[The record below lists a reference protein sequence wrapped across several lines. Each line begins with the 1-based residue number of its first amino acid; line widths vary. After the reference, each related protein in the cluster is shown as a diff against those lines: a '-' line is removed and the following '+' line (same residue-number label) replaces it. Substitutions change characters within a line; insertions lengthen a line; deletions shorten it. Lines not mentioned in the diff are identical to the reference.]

1 MLFGVTFIDFL
12 LGPLEFAREAAWLRL
27 LFMMPPIIAALG
39 LTCYKRALWARQL
52 AGIAVGVSVCAT
64 STAIAAMATTLDQPT
79 VAGSYFIVIVFGYF
93 FLGLRYQLAAIMATV
108 LVLAYIPI
116 ALLSGAQDAGAVH
129 NGYYLLVM
137 NIICAA
143 GARQLELARRR
154 DFLNSSVLTYRANH
168 DALSGLPNR
177 RAFDE
182 YLQNAWTQSGETQA
196 SLAVLLLD
204 IDHFKAYNDHYG
216 HQRGDEAI
224 TRVGQVIRNALERP
238 QDFAARYGGEE
249 FAVVLIDTGLD
260 SARAL
265 GEKLRQQLF
274 DENIPH
280 AAAASSDR
288 ITVSVGASQV
298 VPRSG
303 DSGRAAL
310 IKMADQALYTAKQ
323 QGRNCVVAT
332 RHSAFEGHASVGSPG
347 AIPAHPH

>member
-1 MLFGVTFIDFL
+1 MEAPYLAELEADRSAISFRNARIEAEYREHVARRSELNVRRQLALGAVMLFGVTFIDFL

-143 GARQLELARRR
+143 GARQLELARR
-154 DFLNSSVLTYRANH
+154 
-168 DALSGLPNR
+168 
-177 RAFDE
+177 
-182 YLQNAWTQSGETQA
+182 
-196 SLAVLLLD
+196 
-204 IDHFKAYNDHYG
+204 
-216 HQRGDEAI
+216 
-224 TRVGQVIRNALERP
+224 
-238 QDFAARYGGEE
+238 
-249 FAVVLIDTGLD
+249 
-260 SARAL
+260 
-265 GEKLRQQLF
+265 
-274 DENIPH
+274 
-280 AAAASSDR
+280 
-288 ITVSVGASQV
+288 VSV
-298 VPRSG
+298 
-303 DSGRAAL
+303 DSF
-310 IKMADQALYTAKQ
+310 YY
-323 QGRNCVVAT
+323 
-332 RHSAFEGHASVGSPG
+332 S
-347 AIPAHPH
+347 